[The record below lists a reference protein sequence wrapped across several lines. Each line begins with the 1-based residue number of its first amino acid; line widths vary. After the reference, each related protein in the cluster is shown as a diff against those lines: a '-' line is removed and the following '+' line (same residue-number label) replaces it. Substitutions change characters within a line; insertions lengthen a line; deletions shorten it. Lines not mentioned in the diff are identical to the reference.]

1 MNDFARRTALGLTL
15 FAACATAAVRAQTHQ
30 IEDATDIAVSGST
43 PESIIIAWPTYS
55 YRLAR
60 MMIAKYGQPSQALD
74 ARLVWLDNGP
84 WKRTVVYRSDPD
96 AGVFRAGKGRLEQTV
111 AYRVP
116 PDKVGVLAKYDKDL
130 DVDAEHGRL
139 TARSDSETAN
149 FLALNLADEVVK
161 GRRAPG
167 EAAEYR
173 GKMEKLAPSG
183 KSSSYLD
190 GLMFV
195 RGDEFANPESPD

>member
-1 MNDFARRTALGLTL
+1 MSDSLRRAGLGLL
-15 FAACATAAVRAQTHQ
+15 LLLAARAPAAAQMHQ
-30 IEDATDIAVSGST
+30 IEDATDISVSGTT
-43 PESIIIAWPTYS
+43 PESIILSWPTYS

-60 MMIAKYGQPSQALD
+60 MMIAKYGQPSEARD
-74 ARLVWLDNGP
+74 TRLVWIDNGP
-84 WKRTVVYRSDPD
+84 WKRTVVYRSDPE

-116 PDKVGVLAKYDKDL
+116 AGKAEALAKYDKGL
-130 DVDAEHGRL
+130 EVDAEHGRL
-139 TARSDSETAN
+139 TSRSDSETGN

-161 GRRAPG
+161 GRRAPK
-167 EAAEYR
+167 EAADYR
-173 GKMEKLAPSG
+173 EKLEKLAPSG

-195 RGDEFANPESPD
+195 RNDEFANPESPD